1 MSLPTMEQFLIGAY
15 LQLMEGCDVVTYHA
29 DTPSRK
35 LFLIDV
41 LGRDEAGEGVF
52 YVDLPGKFDSW
63 PANMRPDTMVKKLTQ
78 RVVELHRLGII
89 QQYEPDG
96 VHHQLWMPR
105 PPVRRVAEAVPK
117 VVERLRERH
126 RLRLEVIGPDEVARR
141 IPPLVERIRGLSF
154 DYDNLFIRALL
165 LAEGRLDVQAGA
177 PMDEDHIQVMYRF
190 PKELP
195 SARQIPTFLDQF
207 LSSVEIVHWLDFNC
221 PTFDD
226 LVVWAHDAEPEPG
239 LEDLHD
245 VFQSD
250 AGEFE
255 EEEFLD
261 PDEMQLIPRTYSAD
275 AVGKL
280 TALCL
285 EHIDALWAA
294 PEKYGPYP
302 SFRID
307 VEFMVPFL
315 WRAAERIEASLI
327 EREILRYGGSRNQV
341 AAHFA
346 SGHPD
351 KAPYRAILRVEFHP
365 ADAEPPAAPR
375 GGHVMTVPIRDPAV
389 SENLHASL
397 TINYAADFT
406 GYFILVMRE
415 VAGDIYLEE

>member
-1 MSLPTMEQFLIGAY
+1 MEQFLVGAY
-15 LQLMEGCDVVTYHA
+15 LQLMEGCDVVTYNTDA
-29 DTPSRK
+29 PSSK
-35 LFLIDV
+35 MFLIDV
-41 LGRDEAGEGVF
+41 LGRDEARSRIF
-52 YVDLPGKFDSW
+52 YVDLPGKFDAW
-63 PANMRPDTMVKKLTQ
+63 PPEMRPDTLVKKLTQ
-78 RVVELHRLGII
+78 RTLELHRQGLLLE
-89 QQYEPDG
+89 YEPDE
-96 VHHQLWMPR
+96 VHHQVWMLR
-105 PPVRRVAEAVPK
+105 PPVGRVAEALPK

-126 RLRLEVIGPDEVARR
+126 RLRLELIGPEEVARR

-165 LAEGRLDVQAGA
+165 LAEGRLDAQAGA
-177 PMDEDHIQVMYRF
+177 PMDEDHIQAMYRF

-195 SARQIPTFLDQF
+195 SAHDIPDFLDQF
-207 LSSVEIVHWLDFNC
+207 LSSREVVHWLDFNC

-226 LVVWAHDAEPEPG
+226 LVVWAHDAEPEAG
-239 LEDLHD
+239 LEDLRD
-245 VFQSD
+245 VFQY

-255 EEEFLD
+255 EEEDFLD

-294 PEKYGPYP
+294 PEKYCPYP

-327 EREILRYGGSRNQV
+327 EREILRYGGSRNQL

-346 SGHPD
+346 SGHPN
-351 KAPYRAILRVEFHP
+351 KVPYRAVLRVEFYP
-365 ADAEPPAAPR
+365 PDAGPPPPPQ
-375 GGHVMTVPIRDPAV
+375 GGHSMTVPIRDPAV
-389 SENLHASL
+389 SDGLHAGL

-406 GYFILVMRE
+406 GYFILVMERL
-415 VAGDIYLEE
+415 AGDLYFAE